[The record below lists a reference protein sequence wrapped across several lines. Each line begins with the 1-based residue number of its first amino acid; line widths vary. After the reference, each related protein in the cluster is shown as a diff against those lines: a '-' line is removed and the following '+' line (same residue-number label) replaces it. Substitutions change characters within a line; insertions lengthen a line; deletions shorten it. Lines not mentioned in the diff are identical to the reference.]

1 MSSLL
6 TLPRK
11 FAAFARDLRDNASG
25 VAMTEFAL
33 SLPILISLSA
43 VGVETANFTLANLRA
58 SQIALMVADNAGRV
72 RTSIDETDINEI
84 MVGARLSG
92 ENMDLGGKGRIVL
105 YSIENNNQ
113 PAPNTGQTITWMR
126 CFGLKNAQPSYGA
139 VDDGKTSSAF
149 VNGFGPAGRK
159 IAAVTGSAVMFVEL
173 FYDYEPIVPETL
185 FAKRTIHY
193 TAAYTVRERVPGLPK
208 NITALPDEKRRIC
221 TNYSAT

>member
-1 MSSLL
+1 MFDLKSM
-6 TLPRK
+6 PRK
-11 FAAFARDLRDNASG
+11 LARLAHTLRSDRSG

-92 ENMDLGGKGRIVL
+92 ENMDLGEKGRIIL
-105 YSIENNNQ
+105 YSIESNNQ
-113 PAPNTGQTITWMR
+113 PSPNTGQTITWMR
-126 CFGLKNAQPSYGA
+126 CFGQKNVQPSYGA

-149 VNGFGPAGRK
+149 VNGFGPGGRK

-173 FYDYEPIVPETL
+173 FYDYVPLIPEQL
-185 FAKRTIHY
+185 FARRTIHY
-193 TAAYTVRERVPGLPK
+193 TAAYTVRERVPGLPR
-208 NITALPDEKRRIC
+208 NITALPDGQKRIC
-221 TNYSAT
+221 ANYSAT